1 MSSTSI
7 GNSGLLHPT
16 DILRYPNRVATAV
29 LVANT
34 GQAFDIPT
42 GAGIVSFGANVDF
55 YVQYGST
62 AAAVPTTSSTATST
76 NSELNPTARSVSGT
90 TGFSIVGPSAGVVT
104 MSFFTY

>member
-16 DILRYPNRVATAV
+16 DILRYPNRIADAV

-34 GQAFDIPT
+34 AQAFDIPP

-55 YVQYGST
+55 YVLYGST
-62 AAAVPTTSSTATST
+62 GVSVPTTSSTASST
-76 NSELNPTARSVSGT
+76 NGELNPTARSISGT
-90 TGFSIVGPSAGVVT
+90 TGLSLVSPSGGVVT